1 MRGVKLFLI
10 TVFLILVF
18 LSLIAIFLP
27 SIVIVS
33 KTIIINANEGKVAAQ
48 VDDFNNWKNWYPV
61 FQDKNNT
68 VIATQKNDTSY
79 ATFINEKQIKLSMVL
94 FKSGPG
100 NIHVLLSEENKNRV
114 TYQFILSP
122 NGAGKTQITWLVNT
136 TLKWYPWEKLAGI
149 FLDKITGPQYDEA
162 LQNLKETTE
171 KAAN

>member
-1 MRGVKLFLI
+1 MLGVKLFLI
-10 TVFLILVF
+10 TIFIILAF
-18 LSLIAIFLP
+18 LSLIAVFLP
-27 SIVIVS
+27 SSVFVS
-33 KTIIINANEGKVAAQ
+33 KTVIINANEDKVAVQ
-48 VDDFNNWKNWYPV
+48 VDDFKNWKNWYPV
-61 FQDKNNT
+61 FQNKNST
-68 VIATQKNDTSY
+68 VIVTQKNDTSY
-79 ATFINEKQIKLSMVL
+79 ATFTNEKQIKLSMVL
-94 FKSGPG
+94 FKSEPG

-136 TLKWYPWEKLAGI
+136 TLNWYPWEKLAGI